1 MNEGFQFLDIIFFAM
16 VAAFIL
22 LRLRS
27 VLGRRTGHERRPGDL
42 LSRRRAKDADDN
54 VIQLP
59 DAEKTETETEPE
71 DDFADVTDKALAAGL
86 TQIKVADPG
95 FTREGFLEGARA
107 AFEMIVGAF
116 AAGDAKALRPLL
128 ADEVYERFAQ
138 AIRERQE
145 GGRQLE
151 TVLVSIDD
159 AEIVEAGMNGRLAFV
174 TVRFVTHQINVTR
187 DADGAVVEGDPQA
200 AIKVTDLWTFEHNT
214 RSRDPNWRL
223 VATRSPS

>member
-27 VLGRRTGHERRPGDL
+27 VLGRRTGHERRPGNP
-42 LSRRRAKDADDN
+42 LSRRRAEKSDDN

-59 DAEKTETETEPE
+59 DAEEAEPE

-95 FTREGFLEGARA
+95 FTREGFLAGARA

-116 AAGDAKALRPLL
+116 AAGDAKALRSLL

-138 AIRERQE
+138 AIRDRERE
-145 GGRQLE
+145 GRRLE
-151 TVLVSIDD
+151 TVLVSIDA
-159 AEIVEAGMNGRLAFV
+159 AEIIEAGMNGRLAFV
-174 TVRFVTHQINVTR
+174 TVRFASHQINVTR
-187 DADGAVVEGDPQA
+187 DADGAVVEGDPQTA
-200 AIKVTDLWTFEHNT
+200 VEVIDLWTFERNT
-214 RSRDPNWRL
+214 RARDPNWRL
-223 VATRSPS
+223 VATRSPA

>member
-1 MNEGFQFLDIIFFAM
+1 MNEGFQFLDIVFFAM

-27 VLGRRTGHERRPGDL
+27 VLGRRTGHERRPGDM
-42 LSRRRAKDADDN
+42 LSRRRAESADDN
-54 VIQLP
+54 VIPLP
-59 DAEKTETETEPE
+59 DPADNAAEPE

-86 TQIKVADPG
+86 TQIKVADPS

-116 AAGDAKALRPLL
+116 AAGDVKALRSLL

-138 AIRERQE
+138 AIRDRERE
-145 GGRQLE
+145 GRELE
-151 TVLVSIDD
+151 TVLVSIDE

-174 TVRFVTHQINVTR
+174 TVRFVSHQINVTR
-187 DADGAVVEGDPQA
+187 DADGAVVEGDPQTA
-200 AIKVTDLWTFEHNT
+200 VEVVDLWTFERNT

>member
-42 LSRRRAKDADDN
+42 LSRRRAEKADDN

-59 DAEKTETETEPE
+59 DAEEVAAEPE

-116 AAGDAKALRPLL
+116 AAGDVKALRSLL

-138 AIRERQE
+138 AIRDREQE
-145 GGRQLE
+145 GRELE

-174 TVRFVTHQINVTR
+174 TVRFATHQINVTR

-200 AIKVTDLWTFEHNT
+200 AVEVIDLWTFERNT
-214 RSRDPNWRL
+214 RARDPNWRL
-223 VATRSPS
+223 VATRSPA